1 MHVDPAKTKL
11 MRELRGVRIDIDA
24 EPDGALAQVV
34 RTQQPVAIPRLDA
47 ELLDALSL
55 DEFQLRALESLGMR
69 SWHALPLVAHGEATG
84 VLTLA
89 TIGDRSFSER
99 DLDLAHE
106 FASRAALALTNAY
119 DFERERQA
127 RASAERASERL
138 GHLHRIT
145 AALAQA
151 VTTDEVARAIA
162 VEGGAAFGAD
172 AAATQLL
179 TEDESELELATATG
193 HLAELLGRYGRL
205 STEQEVPAVAAIR
218 SAKVLWFESADEL
231 AGALSGPRAG
241 ARGARGGRLHPAGRP
256 RSSRSACSPSASS
269 SRAR

>member
-1 MHVDPAKTKL
+1 
-11 MRELRGVRIDIDA
+11 
-24 EPDGALAQVV
+24 
-34 RTQQPVAIPRLDA
+34 
-47 ELLDALSL
+47 
-55 DEFQLRALESLGMR
+55 MR
-69 SWHALPLVAHGEATG
+69 SWHALPLVAHGQATG

-89 TIGDRSFSER
+89 TTGDRAFSDR
-99 DLDLAHE
+99 DLDLARE

-119 DFERERQA
+119 DYERERQA

-179 TEDESELELATATG
+179 TEDGSALELATATG
-193 HLAELLGRYGRL
+193 HLSELLGRYGRL
-205 STEQEVPAVAAIR
+205 STDQEVPAVAGDP
-218 SAKVLWFESADEL
+218 LGE
-231 AGALSGPRAG
+231 GALVRVGRRAGRALSRPRAG
-241 ARGARGGRLHPAGRP
+241 ARRARGGRLRAADRP
-256 RSSRSACSPSASS
+256 RAAARPPDRELRPAARS
-269 SRAR
+269 